1 MSLLY
6 SRDTK
11 YISSQA
17 FINLSKNKIENKLR
31 CVQKKAKIHFYFNIK
46 LWGKKIKKNGIYLP
60 FLFSRNLCSDFLLA
74 IGRSA
79 QQTSKCMRYQH

>member
-31 CVQKKAKIHFYFNIK
+31 CVQKKEKIHFYFNIK
-46 LWGKKIKKNGIYLP
+46 LWGKKIKKKGNLP
-60 FLFSRNLCSDFLLA
+60 PLSFLQKPL
-74 IGRSA
+74 
-79 QQTSKCMRYQH
+79 Q